1 MDGPPRLD
9 ASSTFLVWRDP
20 VEAWEENWTFVVL
33 QLAMFALATA
43 TLVHA
48 IRVGRAGL
56 LLWLAAVGHGL
67 FVEGFC
73 YALPELDNFH
83 HGRALVAIFGGR
95 MPGYVVVLYPAFYY
109 SAAQLASMLLGGL
122 GSQFSGLRALGRRRR
137 EASSEGV
144 VDVELV
150 ATAALTGL
158 LTALVD
164 VPYDAMGPKLL
175 HWSWHP
181 DDPNVFERTGPF
193 IPTTSFIFHITFAA
207 SWLLV
212 GAAAS
217 RVARMPCCGKLGW
230 IPALLVASLLPFP
243 LGVMQIQLFYV
254 VPHDLACVPTAT
266 CLAAAVGAYLVVIV
280 LCAWW
285 LRGGV
290 TRRVDPSIRRV
301 SALPV
306 LALLSVFSC
315 CFVAFAALADPAGLS
330 DTGVHLPVAVSEEAC
345 SRTET
350 MLSLGGVAT
359 KSMHLCSLPDRA
371 SSGGPLPLRPGDRS
385 SFPLVGHTLPA
396 AHCAMPEVPHPFRVA
411 NSASEAQ
418 AGVIRKWTMIGTEWG
433 AEGPA
438 STRAA
443 MLMVVCWPVALML
456 TTVLAAWSLDRSP
469 SLAHSKSD

>member
-9 ASSTFLVWRDP
+9 ASSAFLVWRDP
-20 VEAWEENWTFVVL
+20 VEAWDENWTFVVL
-33 QLAMFALATA
+33 QLAVFALAIA
-43 TLVHA
+43 ALVHA
-48 IRVGRAGL
+48 AQVGRAGV

-109 SAAQLASMLLGGL
+109 AAAQLASMLLGGL

-137 EASSEGV
+137 EAGTEGI
-144 VDVELV
+144 VDAELV

-193 IPTTSFIFHITFAA
+193 VPTTSFIFHITFAA

-212 GAAAS
+212 GTAAS
-217 RVARMPCCGKLGW
+217 RVARLPCCGKLGW
-230 IPALLVASLLPFP
+230 IPALLVASILPFP
-243 LGVMQIQLFYV
+243 LGVIQIQLFYV

-266 CLAAAVGAYLVVIV
+266 CLAAAVGAYLVVIA
-280 LCAWW
+280 LCASW
-285 LRGGV
+285 LRSGV
-290 TRRVDPSIRRV
+290 TRRVDPSTRRV

-315 CFVAFAALADPAGLS
+315 CFVLFAATADPTALS

-345 SRTET
+345 ARTET

-359 KSMHLCSLPDRA
+359 KSVFLCAQPDHA
-371 SSGGPLPLRPGDRS
+371 SDSAPLALRPGDRS
-385 SFPLVGHTLPA
+385 PFPLVGHSLPA
-396 AHCAMPEVPHPFRVA
+396 EHCVMPTVPHPFRVA
-411 NSASEAQ
+411 SSAAEAD
-418 AGVIRKWTMIGTEWG
+418 AGVLRQWTMVGTAWGTEG
-433 AEGPA
+433 AA

-443 MLMVVCWPVALML
+443 MLMVVGWPVALML
-456 TTVLAAWSLDRSP
+456 TAVLAAWSLDHSP